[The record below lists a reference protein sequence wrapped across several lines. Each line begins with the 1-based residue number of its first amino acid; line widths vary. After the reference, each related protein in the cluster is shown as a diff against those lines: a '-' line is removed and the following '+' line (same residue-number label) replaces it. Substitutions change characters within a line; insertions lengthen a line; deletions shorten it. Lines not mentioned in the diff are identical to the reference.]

1 MRGFLV
7 LKNILSANK
16 PGHFGVKRFIVRYI
30 QEDNIAERRM

>member
-7 LKNILSANK
+7 LKNILSTNK
-16 PGHFGVKRFIVRYI
+16 PRHFGVKRFIVRYI